1 MTEWRDAA
9 ERGRDSG
16 RRSPFEMVGETGLLE
31 VDETRGSWRVP
42 GGEHEPAHECEE
54 QEAHTTHQSSHVL
67 KMIHRISC
75 ARVHSE
81 ISLQALAAYTVT
93 EREVSCGSHCIERR
107 SWSRCPVG
115 EYGQDQAQINI
126 AHCPKAV
133 RS

>member
-42 GGEHEPAHECEE
+42 GGEHEPTHECEE

-67 KMIHRISC
+67 KMIQRICC
-75 ARVHSE
+75 ARAHSE
-81 ISLQALAAYTVT
+81 ISLQALAAL
-93 EREVSCGSHCIERR
+93 HCHIERGLM
-107 SWSRCPVG
+107 WVSRYREAMP
-115 EYGQDQAQINI
+115 GQDVLSTI
-126 AHCPKAV
+126 KF
-133 RS
+133 

>member
-42 GGEHEPAHECEE
+42 GGEHEPTHECEE

-67 KMIHRISC
+67 KMIQRICC
-75 ARVHSE
+75 ARAHSE
-81 ISLQALAAYTVT
+81 ISLQELAAL
-93 EREVSCGSHCIERR
+93 HCHIERGLM
-107 SWSRCPVG
+107 WVSRYREAMP
-115 EYGQDQAQINI
+115 GQDVLSTI
-126 AHCPKAV
+126 KF
-133 RS
+133 